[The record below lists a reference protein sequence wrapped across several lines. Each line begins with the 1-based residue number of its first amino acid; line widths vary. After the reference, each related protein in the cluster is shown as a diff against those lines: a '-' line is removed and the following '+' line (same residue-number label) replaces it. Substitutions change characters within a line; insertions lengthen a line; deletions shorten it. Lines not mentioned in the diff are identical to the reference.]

1 MVNQYSIQKEKTL
14 FVASSYRKL
23 RCTMTPCPIQLD
35 PYRDQARTW
44 FLTNTVH
51 QPQDWVFWKAP
62 IRGAVLRSWIRNFPL
77 HQQRVSWGIN
87 GYHTTGQ
94 TPLMEEHPF
103 CTSGFFSFLKV
114 TYQSWVAPNC
124 QHTSAV
130 SACSTKKPRV
140 CVFLKDR
147 MLHHKYFA

>member
-1 MVNQYSIQKEKTL
+1 MGQVLHFKIVSLHSGLYMRTSERGEQWWTSIPFRKRKHSLLPPATESSDAQWPLVL
-14 FVASSYRKL
+14 FNL
-23 RCTMTPCPIQLD
+23 TPIGIK
-35 PYRDQARTW
+35 RTW

-51 QPQDWVFWKAP
+51 QPQDWVFSKAP

-124 QHTSAV
+124 
-130 SACSTKKPRV
+130 
-140 CVFLKDR
+140 
-147 MLHHKYFA
+147 